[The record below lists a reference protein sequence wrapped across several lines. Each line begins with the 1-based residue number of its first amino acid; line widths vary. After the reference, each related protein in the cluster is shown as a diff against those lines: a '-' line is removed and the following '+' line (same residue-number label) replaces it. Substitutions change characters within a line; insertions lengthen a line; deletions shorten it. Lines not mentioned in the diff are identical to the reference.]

1 MSLSPRHCPAQGI
14 QCVHHSSKF
23 PQAPLQLALPP
34 ELITALKYGSQLS
47 SISKMPASNSSRS
60 KYTCSTKTKSRDKNN
75 TFHGV
80 GDPPNWRLSCCEC
93 KREPQIGCSFCRS
106 LFLWFFQSVSIL
118 CHRLCFSY
126 GQILMIIQQVPEIQA
141 SYFFWCST

>member
-1 MSLSPRHCPAQGI
+1 MSLSSRHCPAQGI

-23 PQAPLQLALPP
+23 PQAPLRSALPP
-34 ELITALKYGSQLS
+34 ELITALNYGSQLS
-47 SISKMPASNSSRS
+47 IISKMPASNSSRS

-80 GDPPNWRLSCCEC
+80 GDPPNRRLSCCEC
-93 KREPQIGCSFCRS
+93 KRGPD
-106 LFLWFFQSVSIL
+106 LPFLLSGFVPVVFQSVSIL

-126 GQILMIIQQVPEIQA
+126 GWILMIIQQVPEIQA